1 VKLSR
6 IYVHPLFKRKMKI
19 TAAMKNTSIVNLTK
33 EMAADDKNDII
44 DVKKWK
50 KQKPKN
56 EFSFKI

>member
-1 VKLSR
+1 
-6 IYVHPLFKRKMKI
+6 MKI